1 MARLAVGIVGCGGR
15 ARGHMQALQQFEDVA
30 MVAVCDP
37 IAAARD
43 RAGDEFG
50 VARRYASVAD
60 MLDGE
65 HLDAAFVATPTHMNA
80 QGALPCLEHGV
91 HTLVEKPPGMNVAE
105 ARALRDAAERS
116 GAKGIVGFQRR
127 FNAVLVEARRLV
139 EARGPIVQLVG
150 EFHQSMSR
158 TEAGGTFPP
167 VVLENILLETPIHA
181 IDLLCALAGSDV
193 AEVQSVVRRALHRY
207 VDVYAAQIVFENG
220 CVAQLIANYTTDA
233 RLQRYEIHG
242 RDISAY
248 LEGISEGVVFCD
260 GERHTLTI
268 GGKNDTADQARF
280 FLDCIKEDRP
290 VTLPACTLDEG
301 IKTMELAEAILAG
314 REVDG
319 PAS

>member
-1 MARLAVGIVGCGGR
+1 MTRLAVGIVGCGGR
-15 ARGHMQALQQFEDVA
+15 ARGHMQALQQFDDVA

-43 RAGDEFG
+43 AAGDEFG
-50 VARRYASVAD
+50 VAHRYASVAD

-65 HLDAAFVATPTHMNA
+65 HLDAAFVATPTHINA

-193 AEVQSVVRRALHRY
+193 AEVHSVVRRALHRY

-220 CVAQLIANYTTDA
+220 CVAHLIANYTTDA

-248 LEGISEGVVFCD
+248 LEGISEGVVFSD
-260 GERHTLTI
+260 GERHTLTL
-268 GGKNDTADQARF
+268 GGRNDTADQARF

-290 VTLPACTLDEG
+290 VTLPAATLDEG
-301 IKTMELAEAILAG
+301 IKTMQLAEAILAG
-314 REVDG
+314 RELEG
-319 PAS
+319 AAS

>member
-1 MARLAVGIVGCGGR
+1 MTRLAVGIVGCGGR
-15 ARGHMQALQQFEDVA
+15 ARGHMQALQQFDDIA

-37 IAAARD
+37 IPAARD
-43 RAGDEFG
+43 AAGDEFG
-50 VARRYASVAD
+50 VAHRYASVAD
-60 MLDGE
+60 LLARE
-65 HLDAAFVATPTHMNA
+65 NLDAAFVATPPHINA
-80 QGALPCLEHGV
+80 QAALPCLEHGV
-91 HTLVEKPPGMNVAE
+91 NTLVEKPPGMNVAE

-181 IDLLCALAGSDV
+181 IDLLLALAGSDV
-193 AEVQSVVRRALHRY
+193 AEVHSVVRRALHRY
-207 VDVYAAQIVFENG
+207 KDVYAAQIVFENG
-220 CVAQLIANYTTDA
+220 CVAHLIANYTTDA

-248 LEGISEGVVFCD
+248 LEGISEGVVFSD
-260 GERHTLTI
+260 SERHTLTL
-268 GGKNDTADQARF
+268 GGKNDTVDQARF

-290 VTLPACTLDEG
+290 VTLP
-301 IKTMELAEAILAG
+301 G
-314 REVDG
+314 RH
-319 PAS
+319 AR

>member
-1 MARLAVGIVGCGGR
+1 MTRLAVGIVGCGGR
-15 ARGHMQALQQFEDVA
+15 ARGHMQALQQFDDVA

-43 RAGDEFG
+43 TAGDEFG
-50 VARRYASVAD
+50 VAHRYASVAD

-105 ARALRDAAERS
+105 ARAIRDAAERS

-193 AEVQSVVRRALHRY
+193 AEVHSVVRRALHRY

-220 CVAQLIANYTTDA
+220 CVAHLIANYTTDA

-260 GERHTLTI
+260 GERHTLRLE
-268 GGKNDTADQARF
+268 GKNDTADQARF

-290 VTLPACTLDEG
+290 VTLPAATLDEG

-314 REVDG
+314 RELEG
-319 PAS
+319 TAS